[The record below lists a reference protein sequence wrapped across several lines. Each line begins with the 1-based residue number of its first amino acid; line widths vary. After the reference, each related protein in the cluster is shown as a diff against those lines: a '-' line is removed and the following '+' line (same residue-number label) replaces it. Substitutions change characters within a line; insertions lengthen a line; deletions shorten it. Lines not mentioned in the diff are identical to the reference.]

1 MYNYNMEKI
10 LIAIGGG
17 ELRAKETLKI
27 DAFIADVVK
36 KRVGE
41 RRANA
46 LFIGTASHDSMPYYN
61 TFHKTYTGELGLKTD
76 CVLSVYGEMDDE
88 KIKSKFEKADMI
100 YVGGGDTV
108 YMLNLW
114 KEKGIDKLVLDAYN
128 RGVVLCGL
136 SAGAICWFE
145 NMYTDSESLDKSG
158 KYDFAK
164 GLGLIKGCAC
174 PHYDT
179 RREEIFSCG
188 KSKEFLP
195 IYAMED
201 NSATVFSNENLMGSV
216 SSGGMAYTLT
226 FIEGKIKENI
236 IKSV

>member
-1 MYNYNMEKI
+1 MDRI

-17 ELRAKETLKI
+17 ELRTKETLKI
-27 DAFIADVVK
+27 DAFIAETVK
-36 KRVGE
+36 KRVGD

-61 TFHKTYTGELGLKTD
+61 SFHKTYTGELGLKTD

-108 YMLNLW
+108 FMLNLW

-136 SAGAICWFE
+136 SAGAICWFD
-145 NMYTDSESLDKSG
+145 NMYTDSESIDKNG

-164 GLGLIKGCAC
+164 GLGLLRGCAC
-174 PHYDT
+174 PHYNM
-179 RREEIFSCG
+179 RKEEIYNSE
-188 KSKEFLP
+188 KSKKNLP
-195 IYAMED
+195 IYAVED
-201 NSATVFSNENLMGSV
+201 NSAVVFLNE
-216 SSGGMAYTLT
+216 
-226 FIEGKIKENI
+226 K
-236 IKSV
+236 